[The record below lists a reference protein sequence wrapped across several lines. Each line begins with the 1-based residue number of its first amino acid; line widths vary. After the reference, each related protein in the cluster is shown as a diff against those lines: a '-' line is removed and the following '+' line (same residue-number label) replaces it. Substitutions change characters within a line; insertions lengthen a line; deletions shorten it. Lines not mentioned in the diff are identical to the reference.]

1 MDQNDLVN
9 ILYEKQEGR
18 ITKIHLN
25 EILDQ
30 LFQTIGES
38 LKDGKEIQIY
48 NFGSFSS
55 PSYIY
60 KPLASVIKEHS
71 K

>member
-18 ITKIHLN
+18 VTKIHLN

-30 LFQTIGES
+30 LFQVLGES
-38 LKDGKEIQIY
+38 LREGKEIQIHD
-48 NFGSFSS
+48 FGSFST
-55 PSYIY
+55 PEYIY
-60 KPLASVIKEHS
+60 KPISTIIQEKS

>member
-9 ILYEKQEGR
+9 ILYEMQEGR
-18 ITKIHLN
+18 VTKIHLN

-30 LFQTIGES
+30 LFQILGES
-38 LKDGKEIQIY
+38 LKDGKEIQIPK
-48 NFGSFSS
+48 FGSFST
-55 PSYIY
+55 PEHLY
-60 KPLASVIKEHS
+60 KPISMIIKEKS